1 MNVDPSPPG
10 ATCDDGSG
18 QGMETDEM
26 EGSTV
31 DYRGALDMSSIL
43 CSLPPPVPFDNQ
55 INNNLVAQPGPSGL
69 QRSIQRST
77 DEGKVSPASPRTPKA
92 NNPAKQLQCPPAPYM

>member
-1 MNVDPSPPG
+1 MNVDLTPPV
-10 ATCDDGSG
+10 ATCDDGRG
-18 QGMETDEM
+18 KGMETDEM

-31 DYRGALDMSSIL
+31 DKGGALDMSSIL

-55 INNNLVAQPGPSGL
+55 ISNNLVAQPGSSGL
-69 QRSIQRST
+69 QRSKQRST
-77 DEGKVSPASPRTPKA
+77 DEGKASPRTLKA